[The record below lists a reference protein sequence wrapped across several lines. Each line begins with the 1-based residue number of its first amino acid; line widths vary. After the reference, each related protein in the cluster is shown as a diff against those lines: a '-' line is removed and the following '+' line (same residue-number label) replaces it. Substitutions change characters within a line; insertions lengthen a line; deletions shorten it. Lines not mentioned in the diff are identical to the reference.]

1 MRRSTARSPLET
13 LPGSTARP
21 QRPMSPTTGA
31 FLLSLLLAP
40 LAALH
45 QGGDAQEPRDE
56 PGVRRSAGNEGEQE
70 ATLLHD
76 FMESLDT
83 VVFDIEDALFEP
95 GAEPSAED
103 WARHVEAVV
112 ALQGSGLAAKGELP
126 RTVQGEID
134 RAQTD
139 HAASREPGVEGE
151 GRHRHRAPGDA
162 EVRRVED
169 PVPGVGR
176 GRIDAR
182 EEHRRVSRHRGQA
195 EVRQVGPAA
204 DEAQRDGHDPDA
216 QRAFGGAG
224 GGGLHGR
231 MIGPRGRLRNG
242 GLASMGLQ
250 VAAGAAGPARTQRRR
265 RRGLKASCPFDS
277 SSSSAMTA
285 RR

>member
-45 QGGDAQEPRDE
+45 QDGDAQEPRDE
-56 PGVRRSAGNEGEQE
+56 PGVRRSAGNEGGQE
-70 ATLLHD
+70 ETLLHD

-126 RTVQGEID
+126 RTVQGLSGPQRAKRRVAYTHMMHELLQALFALELTLLQQD
-134 RAQTD
+134 RA
-139 HAASREPGVEGE
+139 AYR
-151 GRHRHRAPGDA
+151 RAVIA
-162 EVRRVED
+162 L
-169 PVPGVGR
+169 
-176 GRIDAR
+176 
-182 EEHRRVSRHRGQA
+182 EELESKGH
-195 EVRQVGPAA
+195 
-204 DEAQRDGHDPDA
+204 EAFKP
-216 QRAFGGAG
+216 
-224 GGGLHGR
+224 
-231 MIGPRGRLRNG
+231 
-242 GLASMGLQ
+242 
-250 VAAGAAGPARTQRRR
+250 RRR
-265 RRGLKASCPFDS
+265 RR
-277 SSSSAMTA
+277 
-285 RR
+285 